1 MNDQPHIQAEPL
13 APPATAKPEAAVPLS
28 EPAAPAAAA
37 ASSAPPASAA
47 AAAAAHAAAH
57 APVYLPVA
65 SAPASNERGLIVA
78 VAILALL
85 LGVQWYSSQAEIRSL
100 REAVANRLQQGD
112 ASNIETRAI
121 AKSLQETNRD
131 WQSKVTQLEN
141 KQLEAQSQ
149 QLALEQLYQDLSKN
163 RDEWALAEIEQVI
176 STASQQL
183 QLAGNVQGAI
193 IALQNA
199 DRTLSRSDKPQFIT
213 IRRAIAND
221 IEKLKSL
228 PLLDLTGI
236 AVRLDSVIGQIDSLP
251 LLSDEKPPQPVSQ
264 PKKPLRILPRAATKQ
279 NTPEPVQSASWLQN
293 LEDTMQRWSHET
305 WLDVRQLVQVRTVDR
320 PDALLM
326 TPTQAFYVRENVKL
340 RLLNAR
346 LALLSRNESAFRS
359 DMIAAQEGITKFFDT
374 RAKQTQTAQAFL
386 KQVQGS
392 NLAIEMPNLSA
403 SLDAVRNYKA
413 KP

>member
-1 MNDQPHIQAEPL
+1 MNDLPHTQSEPT
-13 APPATAKPEAAVPLS
+13 APPASAKPEAALPFS
-28 EPAAPAAAA
+28 DAAGAPAAGSPAAAPAPQPAAAAAPAAA
-37 ASSAPPASAA
+37 PI
-47 AAAAAHAAAH
+47 
-57 APVYLPVA
+57 YLPVA

-85 LGVQWYSSQAEIRSL
+85 LGVQWYSSQTEIRSL
-100 REAVANRLQQGD
+100 REAVANRLQAGD
-112 ASNIETRAI
+112 VSNIETRAI
-121 AKSLQETNRD
+121 AKSLQDSNRD
-131 WQSKVTQLEN
+131 WQAKVTQLEN

-183 QLAGNVQGAI
+183 QLAGNVQGAL

-213 IRRAIAND
+213 IRRAIAKD
-221 IEKLKSL
+221 TEKLKSL

-264 PKKPLRILPRAATKQ
+264 PKAPLRILQRSGVNEKKT
-279 NTPEPVQSASWLQN
+279 EPVPATSWFQS
-293 LEDTMQRWSHET
+293 LEDTLQRWSHET
-305 WLDVRQLVQVRTVDR
+305 WLDVRQLVQVRTVDK

-326 TPTQAFYVRENVKL
+326 TPTQAFYARENVKL

-359 DMIAAQEGITKFFDT
+359 DMIAAQDGITKFFDT

-392 NLAIEMPNLSA
+392 NLSIEMPNLSA

>member
-1 MNDQPHIQAEPL
+1 MNDLPPTQPEPL
-13 APPATAKPEAAVPLS
+13 APPASAFAEAAPAS
-28 EPAAPAAAA
+28 AAPAAPAAT
-37 ASSAPPASAA
+37 PI
-47 AAAAAHAAAH
+47 
-57 APVYLPVA
+57 YLPI
-65 SAPASNERGLIVA
+65 SAPAAPSNERGLMVA
-78 VAILALL
+78 VAVLALL
-85 LGVQWYSSQAEIRSL
+85 LAAQWYSSQHEIRSL
-100 REAVANRLQQGD
+100 REEVANRLQTGD
-112 ASNIETRAI
+112 ASNIETRSL
-121 AKSLQETNRD
+121 AKSLQDSSRD
-131 WQSKVTQLEN
+131 WQAKVTLLEN
-141 KQLEAQSQ
+141 KQSEAQSQ

-183 QLAGNVQGAI
+183 QLAGNVQGAL

-213 IRRAIAND
+213 IRRAIAKD

-251 LLSDEKPPQPVSQ
+251 LLSDEKPPQPPSQ
-264 PKKPLRILPRAATKQ
+264 PKKPLRILTRSGASEKAA
-279 NTPEPVQSASWLQN
+279 EPGQMASWWHSV
-293 LEDTMQRWSHET
+293 EDAMQRWSHET
-305 WLDVRQLVQVRTVDR
+305 WLDVRQLVQVRTVDK

-359 DMIAAQEGITKFFDT
+359 DMIAAQDGITKFFDT

-392 NLAIEMPNLSA
+392 NLSIEMPNLSA
-403 SLDAVRNYKA
+403 SLDAVRNYKV